1 MTIYQEQKINILLG
15 EHNDKCAMYMGY
27 GGNDS
32 CIFGIYENKE
42 NVNDKNITI
51 FSTYVSGLSDNYQPF
66 FNVVNLLIEPSGDVI
81 ELSALL
87 DSDEIEEYY
96 KGLTKIN

>member
-1 MTIYQEQKINILLG
+1 MTTYQEQKINILLE
-15 EHNDKCAMYMGY
+15 EHNKKCATYMGY

-32 CIFGIYENKE
+32 CVFSIYENKK
-42 NVNDKNITI
+42 NANDKNVTI
-51 FSTYVSGLSDNYQPF
+51 FSTYISGLSDDYQAF
-66 FNVVNLLIEPSGDVI
+66 YNVVNLLVEPSGDVI

-96 KGLTKIN
+96 QGLTKIN